1 MIMDNEKLLEL
12 AYKAAKNSYS
22 PYSGFSVGAAVLCDD
37 GSVYLGCNVEN
48 VSFSATNCAERTAM
62 FSAVAD
68 GKRKFKKIAIAAHRK
83 DGQVIFTPPCGVCR
97 QVLCEFCSADFVVI
111 MTDGKNIIEKTLGE
125 LMPLSFNEF

>member
-12 AYKAAKNSYS
+12 AHKAAKNSYS

-83 DGQVIFTPPCGVCR
+83 DGQVIFTPPCGVCI
-97 QVLCEFCSADFVVI
+97 F
-111 MTDGKNIIEKTLGE
+111 
-125 LMPLSFNEF
+125 